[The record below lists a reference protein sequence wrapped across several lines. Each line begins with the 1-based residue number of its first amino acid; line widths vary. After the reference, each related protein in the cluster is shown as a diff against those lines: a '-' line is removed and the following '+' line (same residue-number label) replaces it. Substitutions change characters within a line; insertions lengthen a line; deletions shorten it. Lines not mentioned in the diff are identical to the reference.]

1 MRLDGRARR
10 RQEGRRAAPARSRA
24 ARRRQDVRRRARPA
38 QGSPAALLPP
48 RPGKVT
54 GDDGLL
60 LFTWRPPKAG
70 SLFFCRHLPV
80 RAGARVLEIGSGL
93 GLAAVLA
100 ARAGAHVVATD
111 IVPDAVEAIRGNAA
125 LNGVSVDVRLGDCYA
140 PVRGER
146 FDLICSNPPQMP
158 TPPGRERA
166 DAAAAADNGGV
177 DGWQILDR
185 IIDGAPEH
193 VAPGGRLV
201 SAARRHSPSWR
212 RAGSR
217 PPCWPARFSRFR
229 VSATSGSTT
238 CAASTARERSL
249 ETCRRASSASS
260 SRGLACDTAVDRQR
274 R

>member
-1 MRLDGRARR
+1 
-10 RQEGRRAAPARSRA
+10 
-24 ARRRQDVRRRARPA
+24 
-38 QGSPAALLPP
+38 
-48 RPGKVT
+48 VT
-54 GDDGLL
+54 ADDGLL
-60 LFTWRPPKAG
+60 LFSWRGCLFRVGERVQPPKAG

-80 RAGARVLEIGSGL
+80 RAGERVLEIGSGL

-201 SAARRHSPSWR
+201 FSIFGFLGRKSAFARLEARGFSPAVLGSEVQTFPR
-212 RAGSR
+212 IGYERLEHIRSVDTEGALASGVPTTVERLIVQGTRA
-217 PPCWPARFSRFR
+217 
-229 VSATSGSTT
+229 
-238 CAASTARERSL
+238 
-249 ETCRRASSASS
+249 
-260 SRGLACDTAVDRQR
+260 
-274 R
+274 